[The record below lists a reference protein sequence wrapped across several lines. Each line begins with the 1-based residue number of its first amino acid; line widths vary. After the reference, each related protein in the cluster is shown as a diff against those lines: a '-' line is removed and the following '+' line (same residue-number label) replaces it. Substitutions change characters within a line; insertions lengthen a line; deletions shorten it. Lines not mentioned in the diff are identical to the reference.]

1 MQSRGKW
8 WIITI
13 IALFVLSFLYAFQP
27 IRFIPKQG
35 FDVQSTFR
43 YTFPEPLAEGP
54 AALTEKA
61 NEIRQYLTTKG
72 LQLDRV
78 EFVEANVLEIETL
91 ALEQKQADADAAKLM
106 TELSAKYPGVKA
118 LPLPDDAQVEQP
130 LYRLGSAIGIYRPS
144 LKVKLGLD
152 LQGGAHVVLRC
163 LPETRFVFTS
173 PEDKPLSQ
181 KPPTPGTKP
190 VETTPDGKKIVPTNV
205 TPEALTDSLKNV
217 LVRGGVPADEVKV
230 DIPADNM
237 AVVETRAAN
246 QDAADKQQKLLQAY
260 LERSYPGVEIT
271 TKAESV
277 FLEADTAEKVKN
289 IIDRRLYFMSD
300 IREPLIQKQGT
311 DQIIVELPGVKD
323 PDRVVSIL
331 KSTAMLE
338 FRLIPQRYE
347 PIGAA
352 EDDYSEWRD
361 SQTQQTV
368 PWERVLAESEAM
380 FTGRD
385 LMSNAAV
392 NTDSAGTGWV
402 VSFELRA
409 ERKNAF
415 RDFTRRNVGRL
426 MAIVLDGKCQMAP
439 VIKSEIPGEGVIEG
453 NFTAQE
459 ARDLKLLLNAGAL
472 PVPLEIA
479 ENRTISAT
487 LGTYAIHRSIQAG
500 IYGLLA
506 VVLFMIAW
514 YRLPGLLADVAL
526 ALYVF
531 IVLAVLVFTKTTL
544 TLPGI
549 AGIILSIGMAVDA
562 NILIFE
568 RLREEVWSGKSMR
581 AAIEAGFERA
591 WTAILDSNVNS
602 LIVAAVLYFLGTS
615 SIKSFAVTLF
625 VGVACSLFTAVT
637 VSRWMVTMVGNS
649 RLSQNYIL
657 FGVRAED

>member
-163 LPETRFVFTS
+163 LPETRFVFTT

-190 VETTPDGKKIVPTNV
+190 VETTADGKKIVPTNV